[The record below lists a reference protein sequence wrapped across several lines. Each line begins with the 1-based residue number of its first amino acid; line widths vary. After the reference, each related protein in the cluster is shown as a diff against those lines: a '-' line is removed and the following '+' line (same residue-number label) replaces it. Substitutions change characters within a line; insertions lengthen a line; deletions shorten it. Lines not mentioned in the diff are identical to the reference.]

1 MQSTKSN
8 NAASGRK
15 GGTSMPQ
22 TPPQTPLPK
31 KKRSIAAKTKTS
43 SAKKRKRAVSE
54 ESDDVDMHK
63 ERKSE
68 VQPEVLFEEYIEA
81 ETKLNE
87 DVGIAV
93 LLDRGELW

>member
-1 MQSTKSN
+1 MQSAKSN
-8 NAASGRK
+8 NTALRRK
-15 GGTSMPQ
+15 CGTSMPQ
-22 TPPQTPLPK
+22 TPPQTPSPK
-31 KKRSIAAKTKTS
+31 KKRSSAAKTKTS

-68 VQPEVLFEEYIEA
+68 VQPGVLFEEYIEA
-81 ETKLNE
+81 ETKLDE
-87 DVGIAV
+87 GVGIAA